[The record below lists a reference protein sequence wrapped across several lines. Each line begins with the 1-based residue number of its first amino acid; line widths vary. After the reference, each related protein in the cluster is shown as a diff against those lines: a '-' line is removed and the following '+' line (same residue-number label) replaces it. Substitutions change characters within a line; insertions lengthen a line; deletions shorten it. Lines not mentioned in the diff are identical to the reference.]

1 VRYLRTDDLNLVRQL
16 AAAACSRRRP
26 RRAARPRAYVIPT
39 IPVAARV
46 RAYVI
51 PLGDLA
57 PLATAV
63 RSWLDMRTVA

>member
-1 VRYLRTDDLNLVRQL
+1 MRYLRSPDLELVLRI
-16 AAAACSRRRP
+16 ASETVRRRHP
-26 RRAARPRAYVIPT
+26 RRAARPRAYVLPT
-39 IPVAARV
+39 IPVASRV

-63 RSWLDMRTVA
+63 RSWLDMRGAA